1 MQGGFVKDDQLVQTL
16 YVQSRWGVGDIS
28 FGEAYVIVAKLGFTW
43 SYVVLPRTSFVCFI
57 SSVASSLKMH
67 SSYGKAKAT

>member
-43 SYVVLPRTSFVCFI
+43 SYVVLPRTSLIQVE
-57 SSVASSLKMH
+57 SVSFLV
-67 SSYGKAKAT
+67 